1 MFIVLS
7 GYSDFSYVQTALR
20 LSTFDYCLKPILP
33 DAAQAALE
41 RLSGRIHDIR
51 VGSDPAFLATLSS
64 TAPLKP
70 LFTQRGLP
78 VPEGMLSMVLLSA
91 EKPETLPPLL
101 NGFQASLSF
110 WADANEVLL
119 FTPMTEQSLLST
131 LPRSPDVR
139 VCYTVPVSQDILNP
153 VRQLQLL
160 RQTMAELQ
168 PGQAPVSIYVND
180 CSPTFFDMLN
190 YVDEHLSDELSLQ
203 RLSAQ
208 FHLNYTYCSELFRAI
223 TGATFTKYLSSHR
236 MERARTLIITTP
248 MSISEIARQTG
259 YSNYNHFSA
268 TFKTY
273 FGQTPGAYR
282 TAHQEGSVR

>member
-1 MFIVLS
+1 MYRILIADDEPMALYSTAHTFPWADWGFDPPVLMTEAPAALDKLRTERFDAAIVDIRMPQMTGIDLIRLSGEAGLQTVFIVLS

-119 FTPMTEQSLLST
+119 FTPMPEQAEVARRACVLHCACIAGHPQS
-131 LPRSPDVR
+131 RSAIAAASADDGGAAAR
-139 VCYTVPVSQDILNP
+139 SGAGIH
-153 VRQLQLL
+153 L
-160 RQTMAELQ
+160 RQRLQSDVFRHAELRRCAFERRIV
-168 PGQAPVSIYVND
+168 PPKAFGAVP
-180 CSPTFFDMLN
+180 PEL
-190 YVDEHLSDELSLQ
+190 HLL
-203 RLSAQ
+203 
-208 FHLNYTYCSELFRAI
+208 
-223 TGATFTKYLSSHR
+223 
-236 MERARTLIITTP
+236 
-248 MSISEIARQTG
+248 
-259 YSNYNHFSA
+259 
-268 TFKTY
+268 
-273 FGQTPGAYR
+273 
-282 TAHQEGSVR
+282 